1 MNTREFVKIGED
13 EQNIIFNEIDK
24 EDELLFRKYMEASR
38 HFQEIFQLYK
48 MMLFNLEE
56 LLEHYDMQF
65 DDRVYSKYGEK
76 VDVIEINALVSN
88 AVSSARTLIES
99 MDVFDKVYIDKE
111 ENFKKN
117 YISKAYDEDFSY
129 RFIDFIRNYMQHG
142 HVPVSFDG
150 EKISFQLSEI
160 LDTAHTK
167 INATLKKQMKNIEQ
181 QLFDYGEMNVQLTVV
196 KMLYKYFLLV
206 HILICEFLKY
216 IKKFFLEITNK
227 INSILDDHPEYVL
240 HIYGTPFVVVY
251 LDTGGNMNGF
261 DPRSDILRDIDS
273 KINFAEE
280 KLKKY
285 EQSNGHLFF
294 LRINYCLENRFPV
307 TGIIDDDM
315 LPQNLEEVCLKIGT
329 GIYHLSF
336 DTYYGDMEMNAVY
349 RLYPYIQF
357 EDGIHWNVPYQNVTI
372 EDFVRTFP
380 LVKRDGLVVFA
391 NNVGGADEF
400 LQRIMQD
407 WSAYLWEAKIIL
419 SKAGISSPIDIIDW
433 ASRFAFV
440 LQGVQWLK
448 KSFAKRKKDKPCI
461 KDLRNYILK
470 NNSWNINE
478 LQKNLHAR
486 RELLVI
492 VLEELGY
499 VCRND
504 SIYIYDSDVAKLI
517 EQERNELCQ
526 KRYDNHGTNVNCY
539 NMNLSV
545 EQLNVDLM
553 YLAVLVKEAG
563 KLDTYDSKVQN
574 LIQSLKDYNQYIVWD
589 DLSKAIRF
597 EEQLPENFSMDDAD
611 CICRCDDGRR
621 NNSCFVSVSRR
632 QRAVY
637 IDFRFCVG

>member
-1 MNTREFVKIGED
+1 MRILEIYQKI
-13 EQNIIFNEIDK
+13 
-24 EDELLFRKYMEASR
+24 
-38 HFQEIFQLYK
+38 
-48 MMLFNLEE
+48 
-56 LLEHYDMQF
+56 
-65 DDRVYSKYGEK
+65 
-76 VDVIEINALVSN
+76 
-88 AVSSARTLIES
+88 
-99 MDVFDKVYIDKE
+99 
-111 ENFKKN
+111 
-117 YISKAYDEDFSY
+117 
-129 RFIDFIRNYMQHG
+129 
-142 HVPVSFDG
+142 
-150 EKISFQLSEI
+150 
-160 LDTAHTK
+160 
-167 INATLKKQMKNIEQ
+167 
-181 QLFDYGEMNVQLTVV
+181 
-196 KMLYKYFLLV
+196 
-206 HILICEFLKY
+206 
-216 IKKFFLEITNK
+216 FLEITNK

-461 KDLRNYILK
+461 KELRNYILK

-563 KLDTYDSKVQN
+563 KLDTYDSKVQD
-574 LIQSLKDYNQYIVWD
+574 LTQSLKDYNQYIVWD

-611 CICRCDDGRR
+611 CICRCVEHVDESVNAEIRR
-621 NNSCFVSVSRR
+621 LEDNNN
-632 QRAVY
+632 
-637 IDFRFCVG
+637 

>member
-13 EQNIIFNEIDK
+13 EQNIVFNEIDK

-65 DDRVYSKYGEK
+65 DDRVYSKHGEK
-76 VDVIEINALVSN
+76 VDAIEINALVSN

-227 INSILDDHPEYVL
+227 INNILDDHPEYVL

-448 KSFAKRKKDKPCI
+448 KSFAKQKKDKPCI

-504 SIYIYDSDVAKLI
+504 SIYIYDSDIAELI

-563 KLDTYDSKVQN
+563 KLDTYDSKVQD

-611 CICRCDDGRR
+611 CICRCVEHVDESVNAEIRR
-621 NNSCFVSVSRR
+621 LEDNNN
-632 QRAVY
+632 
-637 IDFRFCVG
+637 